1 MYHGNAMGNW
11 VRSVRD
17 LLALY
22 VKLREVSETILNLKH
37 FKIKVYL
44 KNNYQ
49 TKKKK
54 NLGRIDVLAL
64 PKTTPALEILWK
76 ETVCPAGSC
85 THD

>member
-22 VKLREVSETILNLKH
+22 VKPREVSETILNLKH

-44 KNNYQ
+44 KNNY
-49 TKKKK
+49 
-54 NLGRIDVLAL
+54 
-64 PKTTPALEILWK
+64 
-76 ETVCPAGSC
+76 
-85 THD
+85 